1 MIEIPVTV
9 FDCGIFLQGLL
20 SNSGPAVRCLEL
32 VEEDRIRL
40 VISEEI
46 LSEIKDVL
54 SRPRLREKNPALTN
68 EKVENLLEMLFE
80 KAEFVERVPEH
91 FIYLRDPNDEPYLNL
106 AVETEADYLVSRD
119 HDLLDIMT
127 AYTDEAKDFRRRFR
141 NVKIVDPVEFLRII
155 EN

>member
-20 SNSGPAVRCLEL
+20 SKSGPAVRCLEL

-46 LSEIKDVL
+46 LAEIKDVL
-54 SRPRLREKNPALTN
+54 SRPRLREKNPALTD

-80 KAEFVERVPEH
+80 KAEFVESVPGC
-91 FIYLRDPNDEPYLNL
+91 FIYLRDPDDESYLNL
-106 AVETEADYLVSRD
+106 AAETEAEYLVSRD
-119 HDLLDIMT
+119 KDLLDIMT

-141 NVKIVDPVEFLRII
+141 HIKIVDPVEFLKII